1 MALRTVVHDVFPVK
15 SQDTRLLPPTVEY
28 CATTGTLVAKTA
40 LDIFYTCLLYIDI
53 AYIFTFTS
61 L

>member
-40 LDIFYTCLLYIDI
+40 LDILLILVCFI
-53 AYIFTFTS
+53 
-61 L
+61 